1 MYKLSD
7 PHDPDTDYYGNLL
20 VSPSPA
26 NLQSLKAQKRFLLSK
41 KYVLLGSAYE
51 SQENKQYAVKYY
63 K

>member
-7 PHDPDTDYYGNLL
+7 PHDPEMEYYGNLL
-20 VSPSPA
+20 VSPSPG
-26 NLQSLKAQKRFLLSK
+26 NLRSLKTQKRFILSK